1 MTVKEVLEEI
11 KSAGENKYNR
21 FSKKSFNKLMKA
33 MANDPEFEVKVAQVK
48 GGVLVDEIP
57 VMVSKEFRK
66 FLKGVVEKAGIDKKE
81 SEFVLDPSFT
91 IDNVDGLYEFFTA
104 ALYKYIEAGNKF
116 EMPQTKD
123 FKGTLY
129 MKSNAPAKKT
139 RKPRN
144 PRSGEYMDEYEET
157 TEAYHSLGVSSP
169 CPSWLKSRK
178 TL

>member
-33 MANDPEFEVKVAQVK
+33 MVNEPDFELKVASVK
-48 GGVLVDEIP
+48 GGELVEEIP
-57 VMVSKEFRK
+57 VMATKEFRK
-66 FLKGVVEKAGIDKKE
+66 FLKHVVEKAGIDKKE
-81 SEFVLDPSFT
+81 SELVLDESFKL
-91 IDNVDGLYEFFTA
+91 DNVDGLYEFFTA
-104 ALYKYIEAGNKF
+104 ALYEYIKAGNKF
-116 EMPQTKD
+116 ELPQTKD